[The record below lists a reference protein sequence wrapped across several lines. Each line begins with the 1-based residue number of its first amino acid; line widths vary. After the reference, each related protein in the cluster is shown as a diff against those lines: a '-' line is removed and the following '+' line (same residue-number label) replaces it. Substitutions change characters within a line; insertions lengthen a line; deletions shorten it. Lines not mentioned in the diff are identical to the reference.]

1 MIRKQTRD
9 QLTKQALQEIEFA
22 RTYKQGAVWRWQR
35 NEDLYYARKLAVAKL
50 DAQYA
55 TVRPEPESRANVEL
69 GKMQSFVHS
78 LLAKIDSPLTFQ
90 FKKAKMADLTRVEL
104 LNALREQ
111 DADSGDWNMKDLMGK
126 KQSILYGRAIYSYHA
141 DSYDGYCSYLE
152 NVDVYDFLIDPS
164 GGGLD
169 LDLAMYLG
177 RYGVRKNKQQLKEG
191 VKAGYYIK
199 TEAERLINGSGNV
212 QNQDNQEEINKENR
226 YSYIGSPANRT
237 ITDTNVYKFWEWY
250 TTYEGERYYLL
261 MTEGGI
267 AVRVEKLK
275 DIFKEDKKLK
285 DANWPFWSWA
295 SFPDLT
301 EFWTPSDCDYVRE
314 IFMAQSVNIN
324 QMLDNAERINK
335 PQRIVDT
342 SAIESLSDLIYRRN
356 GVIRLKPGKDSNASF
371 RIVETPSISTPLDV
385 YDKLD
390 QIQQLESGITAA
402 AKGDAEEDKV
412 GIYEGN
418 QQNAADKFGLRNK
431 SYTHGYK
438 RFAKL
443 WKNGV
448 DQHLV
453 KKQALSIL
461 GPDGYEETVWV
472 SRRDMKPSEDYG
484 ILIESSN
491 AEAQSDAI
499 DKKNKLTFLSA
510 NAQNPAQN
518 QKEAYEISATIAGFD
533 TDMVRR
539 LMDTSEF
546 GEAKQISEADRDIE
560 DLINNKMIEPN
571 ENANVAYGKR
581 IVSYMKDHRED
592 MTDDIFEN
600 FTRYMVELEPVIVRN
615 MSTSLMERGAGPT
628 DGAAQDTSAIQP
640 EVMGQDEQQL
650 TTNEPGQL
658 PEYTA

>member
-1 MIRKQTRD
+1 M
-9 QLTKQALQEIEFA
+9 
-22 RTYKQGAVWRWQR
+22 R
-35 NEDLYYARKLAVAKL
+35 NEDLYYAKKQGQGKL
-50 DAQYA
+50 DANDA
-55 TVRPEPESRANVEL
+55 TVRPEPEARANVEL

-78 LLAKIDSPLTFQ
+78 LLAKTDSPLTFK
-90 FKKAKMADLTRVEL
+90 FKKAKMADLTRVDL
-104 LNALREQ
+104 LNALKEQ

-126 KQSILYGRAIYSYHA
+126 KQAIIYGRAIYSYHA
-141 DSYDGYCSYLE
+141 DSYEGYCSYLE

-169 LDLAMYLG
+169 LDNAMYLG
-177 RYGVRKNKQQLKEG
+177 RYGVRKNKQQIKEG
-191 VKAGYYIK
+191 VKAGIYID
-199 TEAERLINGSGNV
+199 TEAKRLITGSGNV

-226 YSYIGSPANRT
+226 YGYIGSPANRT

-267 AVRVEKLK
+267 AIRVEKLK
-275 DIFKEDKKLK
+275 DLFKVDKKLK

-342 SAIESLSDLIYRRN
+342 SAIESMSDLIFRRN
-356 GVIRLKPGKDSNASF
+356 GVIRLKNGADANKAF
-371 RIVETPSISTPLDV
+371 RIVDTPSISTPLDV

-390 QIQQLESGITAA
+390 QIQQLESGVTAA
-402 AKGDAEEDKV
+402 SKGDSEEDKV

-418 QQNAADKFGLRNK
+418 QAQAADKFGLRNK
-431 SYTHGYK
+431 SYSHGYK

-443 WKNGV
+443 YRFGV

-453 KKQALSIL
+453 KKVALSIL
-461 GPDGYEETVWV
+461 GPDGYEETVWAG
-472 SRRDMKPSEDYG
+472 RRELKPGQEYG
-484 ILIESSN
+484 ITIEASN

-499 DKKNKLTFLSA
+499 DKKNKLMFLA
-510 NAQNPAQN
+510 TYKGDPLVN
-518 QKEAYEISATIAGFD
+518 QKQVFETTATIAGLD
-533 TDMVRR
+533 PSMIRA
-539 LMDTSEF
+539 LLDTSEF

-560 DLINNKMIEPN
+560 DLLNGKPPLPN

-581 IVSYMKDHRED
+581 IVAYMKDHKED
-592 MTDDIFEN
+592 MDDDTFML
-600 FTRYMVELEPVIVRN
+600 FTQYLTEVEPIIVRN
-615 MSTSLMERGAGPT
+615 MGTALMEQGAAAGPT
-628 DGAAQDTSAIQP
+628 NAQGFEEIQP

-650 TTNEPGQL
+650 AVNEPGQI